1 MSIKQVSI
9 KKLGRDYKISPHF
22 KLSEFACKD
31 GSDTVLYSTEL
42 FEKLEELRAWIDGTV
57 TIGINSGFRTASY
70 NKKIGGASG
79 SQHTQGAAADIV
91 VKQNGKRVS
100 GKLICC
106 LCQDL
111 GFKGV
116 ALIKGSGYSVH
127 VDMHPSRIYRGDEN
141 HGYGNNVGGDFYK
154 YFGIS
159 KSQVTALKAKK
170 VEKEEAAPTTKTGV
184 SDWAKE
190 EMAEAIKRGITDG
203 TRPQDPAT
211 REEVA
216 VMIVRALKG

>member
-1 MSIKQVSI
+1 MSIKKVSI

-42 FEKLEELRAWIDGTV
+42 FEKLEELRAWIDGEV

-79 SQHTQGAAADIV
+79 SQHTQGTAADIV
-91 VKQNGKRVS
+91 VKQNGKRIS

-106 LCQDL
+106 ICQDL
-111 GFKGV
+111 GFNGV

-127 VDMHPSRIYRGDEN
+127 LDVANRTYRGDEN
-141 HGYGNNVGGDFYK
+141 HGYSNNVGGDFYK

-170 VEKEEAAPTTKTGV
+170 EEEEMAQATKNGV

-190 EMAEAIKRGITDG
+190 AMAEAIKRGITDG
-203 TRPQDPAT
+203 SRPQDPAT
-211 REEVA
+211 REEVIS
-216 VMIVRALKG
+216 MIIRALKG

>member
-1 MSIKQVSI
+1 MSIKKVSI

-79 SQHTQGAAADIV
+79 SQHTQGTAADIV
-91 VKQNGKRVS
+91 VKQNGKRIS

-106 LCQDL
+106 ICQDL
-111 GFKGV
+111 GFNGV

-127 VDMHPSRIYRGDEN
+127 LDVANRTYRGDEN
-141 HGYGNNVGGDFYK
+141 HGYSNNVGGDFYK

-170 VEKEEAAPTTKTGV
+170 EEEEMTQVTNNGV

-190 EMAEAIKRGITDG
+190 AMAEAIKRGITDG
-203 TRPQDPAT
+203 SRPQDPAT

>member
-1 MSIKQVSI
+1 MSIKKVSI

-31 GSDTVLYSTEL
+31 ESDTVLYSTEL
-42 FEKLEELRAWIDGTV
+42 FEKLEELRAWIDGEV

-79 SQHTQGAAADIV
+79 SQHTQGTAADIV
-91 VKQNGKRVS
+91 VKQNGKRIS

-106 LCQDL
+106 ICQDL
-111 GFKGV
+111 GFNGV

-127 VDMHPSRIYRGDEN
+127 LDVANRTYRGDEN
-141 HGYGNNVGGDFYK
+141 HGYSNNVGGDFYK

-170 VEKEEAAPTTKTGV
+170 EEEEMAQATNNGV

-190 EMAEAIKRGITDG
+190 AMAEAIKRGITDG
-203 TRPQDPAT
+203 SRPQDPAT
-211 REEVA
+211 REEVIS
-216 VMIVRALKG
+216 MIIRALKG

>member
-1 MSIKQVSI
+1 MSIKKVSI

-42 FEKLEELRAWIDGTV
+42 FEKLEELRAWIDGEV

-79 SQHTQGAAADIV
+79 SQHTQGTAADIV
-91 VKQNGKRVS
+91 VKQNGKRIS

-111 GFKGV
+111 GFNGV

-127 VDMHPSRIYRGDEN
+127 LDVANRTYRGDEN
-141 HGYGNNVGGDFYK
+141 HGYSNNVGGDFYK

-170 VEKEEAAPTTKTGV
+170 EEEEMVQATNNGV

-190 EMAEAIKRGITDG
+190 AMAEAIKRGITDG
-203 TRPQDPAT
+203 SRPQDPAT

>member
-1 MSIKQVSI
+1 MSIKKVSI

-42 FEKLEELRAWIDGTV
+42 FEKLEELRAWIDGEV

-79 SQHTQGAAADIV
+79 SQHTQGTAADIV
-91 VKQNGKRVS
+91 VKQNGKRIS

-106 LCQDL
+106 ICQDL
-111 GFKGV
+111 GFNGV

-127 VDMHPSRIYRGDEN
+127 LDVANRTYRGDEN
-141 HGYGNNVGGDFYK
+141 HGYSNNVGGDFYK

-170 VEKEEAAPTTKTGV
+170 EEEEMAQATNNGV

-190 EMAEAIKRGITDG
+190 AMAEAIKRGITDG
-203 TRPQDPAT
+203 SRPQDPAT
-211 REEVA
+211 REEVIS
-216 VMIVRALKG
+216 MIIRALKG

>member
-1 MSIKQVSI
+1 MSIKKVSI

-42 FEKLEELRAWIDGTV
+42 FEKLEELRAWIDGEV

-79 SQHTQGAAADIV
+79 SQHTQGTAADIV
-91 VKQNGKRVS
+91 VKQNGKRIS

-106 LCQDL
+106 ICQDL
-111 GFKGV
+111 GFNGV

-127 VDMHPSRIYRGDEN
+127 LDVANRTYRGDEN
-141 HGYGNNVGGDFYK
+141 RGYSNNVGGDFYK

-170 VEKEEAAPTTKTGV
+170 EEEEMAQATNNGV

-203 TRPQDPAT
+203 SRPQDPAT